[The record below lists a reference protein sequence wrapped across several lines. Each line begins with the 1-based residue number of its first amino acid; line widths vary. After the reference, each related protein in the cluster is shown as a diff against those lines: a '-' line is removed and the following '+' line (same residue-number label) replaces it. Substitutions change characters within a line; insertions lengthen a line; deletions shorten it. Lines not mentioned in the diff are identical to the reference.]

1 MPVAD
6 VLQRGVPQGVAGGAQ
21 VEQHH
26 VLVVLAAGSVQVNPA
41 PRLCRQGVLAACR
54 QLHQLGGRG
63 VFCDTVCDTASAT
76 GPPSP
81 VPDGAQF

>member
-26 VLVVLAAGSVQVNPA
+26 VLVVLAAGSVQVIPA
-41 PRLCRQGVLAACR
+41 PWLCRQGVLAACR

-63 VFCDTVCDTASAT
+63 VFCDTV
-76 GPPSP
+76 
-81 VPDGAQF
+81 